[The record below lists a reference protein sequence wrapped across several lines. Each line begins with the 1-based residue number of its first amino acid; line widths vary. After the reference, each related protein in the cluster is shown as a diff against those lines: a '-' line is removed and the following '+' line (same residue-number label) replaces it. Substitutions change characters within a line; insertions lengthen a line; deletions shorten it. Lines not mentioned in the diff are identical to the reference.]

1 MFMIGGTAAWA
12 QAQSDAAGAASKV
25 DRASAYYYYTL
36 AHMYAQLAADTGG
49 RNRDYVNKAIENY
62 KAAIK
67 ADPQTSMLS
76 EELSEIYIDT
86 GRLREAE
93 TDAAESLKQNPNDIN
108 AIRLL
113 ARIYTRQIGD
123 SQQNRI
129 DDGML
134 HKAIEQYQ
142 KITRLDPKDVD
153 SWLMLGRLQKVAQN
167 SVDVQDAYKK
177 VLEIDADNEDAL
189 TGLALVYADL
199 GDNQSAA
206 ALLKKLADKSPS
218 ARSLRSLAAAYEQM
232 HEYKLEADALKRVL
246 DMNPPDAT
254 DVKHELAQSQTRA
267 EEYQDALSTYQELVQ
282 EEPSDAESLLRISQI
297 YLQQKDFAKAREASE
312 KARTLE
318 PDNIEIRY
326 SLVSILQA
334 EGKMPEAIQLMKD
347 IVSSTAKRTYSPQE
361 KQVRIELLQR
371 LGAMYANADQ
381 TESAVETFRQV
392 AELSPEQGPRMSS
405 EIIGTYELGKEF
417 SKAEQEA
424 DSAVKK
430 WPDDRDV
437 RLTRDNL
444 LADLGKTDAA
454 AADVR
459 KLLGGKEDREI
470 NLRLYDIYMK
480 GKRFDEAGKSLDA
493 AEKLSQSKEDKED
506 VWFKR
511 GAMFERMK
519 KSEPAEAEFRKVID
533 ADPKNA
539 AALNYLGYMLADRN
553 TKLPEALQ
561 LITKALDQEPGSG
574 AFLDSLGWVYFK
586 MGRLDEAE
594 DNLRKALEK
603 TPRDAT
609 VHDHMGDVMLRQAK
623 VREAIAQWEASL
635 KEWEASSPADLEP
648 TEVAKVKSK
657 LEGAKVRLAKE
668 GKVR

>member
-1 MFMIGGTAAWA
+1 MFMIAGTAAWG
-12 QAQSDAAGAASKV
+12 QAQSDAAGAAGKV

-67 ADPQTSMLS
+67 ADPQTPMLS

-129 DDGML
+129 DEGML

-167 SVDVQDAYKK
+167 SVDAQDAYKK

-267 EEYQDALSTYQELVQ
+267 EEYQDALSTYQELVE

-297 YLQQKDFAKAREASE
+297 YLQLKNFAKAREASE
-312 KARTLE
+312 KARNLK

-361 KQVRIELLQR
+361 KQVRVELLER

-381 TESAVETFRQV
+381 TEPAVETFRQV
-392 AELSPEQGPRMSS
+392 AELSPELGPRMSS
-405 EIIGTYELGKEF
+405 EIISTYELGKEF
-417 SKAEQEA
+417 PKAEQEA
-424 DSAVKK
+424 DGAVKK

-454 AADVR
+454 AADVK

-493 AEKLSQSKEDKED
+493 AEKLSQSKEEKED

-519 KSEPAEAEFRKVID
+519 KADPAEAEFRKVLD
-533 ADPKNA
+533 SDPKNS

-553 TKLPEALQ
+553 TRLPEALQ
-561 LITKALDQEPGSG
+561 LITKALDMEPNSG
-574 AFLDSLGWVYFK
+574 AYLDSLGWVYFK

-594 DNLRKALEK
+594 DNLRKALER

-623 VREAIAQWEASL
+623 VREAISQWEASL

-648 TEVAKVKSK
+648 AEVAKVKSK